1 MTNTESPA
9 SKKPVHWTVLHNYR
23 LRAGSFVTALIVI
36 ATHVWGKGYGPVF
49 WSLLTLQFVVYPHFM
64 YWRAA
69 RAKDPKK
76 AELTNMLI
84 DPALFGLWMAALKFP
99 LLITFLLFI
108 TALMNNAVNSGFKGL
123 VQCLVAISC
132 GILISIPLFGWH
144 VAPETGWI
152 TAWLSMII
160 GSVYLIV
167 IGLLAFGANQR
178 LRNTRI
184 KLSESHKTLAST
196 LDNLQITQTQLEHA
210 NQDFRRLLD
219 NSGEGFLTFGPD
231 LLIDTQYSLA
241 CETMLGRSPAGCHA
255 AELFFQNDP
264 AKADLLG
271 TVIAAVLN
279 EPDTDT
285 RESML
290 SLLPTE
296 ITHADVILKA
306 EYKALD
312 KQKFMVVLTD
322 ITAERYMATLL
333 SRERRRLEL
342 IVMAVSD
349 SRNFFETIH
358 TFREF
363 LTTGLPRM
371 LQSEQ
376 SPQLLVK
383 ELYREIHTYKGLLS
397 QFSFPSAPK
406 ALHEIETQLANLL
419 SLGDALSTSQ
429 LTQLVSA
436 QALLKPFDADLAVLS
451 DALGEDFLR
460 QGDSIVLSDAQARQL
475 EMLAIRLL
483 RGETVDTSVA
493 EIRSLLHEIGTLRKV
508 SFKDVLLGFD
518 GVLKQAAQRTG
529 KELAPIEVNG
539 GDDVWIDPN
548 DYRPFLH
555 SLVHVFRNAVAHGL
569 ETPEERWEA
578 QKDDLGKITCNVAV
592 HDNTIHLCIADDGA
606 GIKLENLRQSA
617 VAKGIYS
624 ADQVAQMSD
633 DALAQ
638 IIFMDNI
645 STQHKVSDLAGRG
658 IGLAAVMSETKNAG
672 GEVLVKTVAG
682 KGTQFLFTLPL
693 LQDNVAE
700 AKAKSKQIHGE

>member
-1 MTNTESPA
+1 MTNSEATIA

-36 ATHVWGKGYGPVF
+36 ATHVWDKGYGPML
-49 WSLLTLQFVVYPHFM
+49 WILLALQFLVYPHVV
-64 YWRAA
+64 YWRAT

-84 DPALFGLWMAALKFP
+84 DPALFGLWMAALRFP

-108 TALMNNAVNSGFKGL
+108 TALVNNAVNSGFKGL
-123 VQCLVAISC
+123 VQCQAAIAC
-132 GILISIPLFGWH
+132 GILISVAVFGWQ
-144 VAPETGWI
+144 VSPETGWL

-160 GSVYLIV
+160 GSLYLIV

-178 LRNTRI
+178 LRKTRL
-184 KLSESHKTLAST
+184 KLSESNATLALT
-196 LDNLQITQTQLEHA
+196 LDNLQITQAQLEHA
-210 NQDFRRLLD
+210 NTDFRRLLD

-255 AELFFQNDP
+255 AELFFHDDP
-264 AKADLLG
+264 AKADLFA
-271 TVIAAVLN
+271 TIIDSVLN
-279 EPDTDT
+279 ELDADT

-296 ITHADVILKA
+296 ITQGDVILKT

-322 ITAERYMATLL
+322 ITAERHMATLL
-333 SRERRRLEL
+333 SHEKRRLEL

-349 SRNFFETIH
+349 SRNFFETINA
-358 TFREF
+358 FREF
-363 LTTGLPRM
+363 LKTGLPRL
-371 LQSEQ
+371 LQSGQ
-376 SPQLLVK
+376 APQLLVK
-383 ELYREIHTYKGLLS
+383 DLYREIHTYKGLLS

-406 ALHEIETQLANLL
+406 TLHEIETQLSNLL
-419 SLGDALSTSQ
+419 SLGDALTTSQ
-429 LTQLVSA
+429 LAQLVS
-436 QALLKPFDADLAVLS
+436 QQVLVKPFEADLAVLS
-451 DALGEDFLR
+451 DALGEDFLL

-475 EMLAIRLL
+475 EKLAIRLL

-493 EIRSLLHEIGTLRKV
+493 EIRNLLHEIGTLRKV

-518 GVLKQAAQRTG
+518 GVLKQAAQRME
-529 KELAPIEVNG
+529 KEVAPIEVNG

-569 ETPEERWEA
+569 ETPEGRWEA
-578 QKDDLGKITCNVAV
+578 QKDERGKITCSVAAI
-592 HDNTIHLCIADDGA
+592 DNILHLTIADDGA
-606 GIKLENLRQSA
+606 GIRLDTLRQRA
-617 VAKGIYS
+617 VGHGIYA
-624 ADQVAQMSD
+624 ADKVSQIPDDTIAQ
-633 DALAQ
+633 L
-638 IIFMDNI
+638 IFMDNI
-645 STQHKVSDLAGRG
+645 STQHEVNDLAGRG
-658 IGLAAVMSETKNAG
+658 IGLAAVLTETKNSG
-672 GEVLVKTVAG
+672 GEVTVKTVAG
-682 KGTQFLFTLPL
+682 KGTQFLFTLPMHQESPG
-693 LQDNVAE
+693 QDDA
-700 AKAKSKQIHGE
+700 